1 VVPSNLVGHLR
12 TVLLQCEGG
21 IVSTNLI
28 NRDAALSLASMGLH
42 VFACT
47 PDKKPT
53 VIAWEQNATD
63 NTLKIEAT
71 WQSSP
76 HLIPG
81 LPVGAHGLVVID
93 CDRKPSA
100 PDGVAA
106 FHSLCAAHSINL
118 SGAFVVETPSTG
130 LHFYF
135 RSDTAYGNSRG
146 SLPAGIDVRGKGGY
160 VIAPGAILP
169 DGRAYKLVHGSW
181 DAVPALPDALAALL
195 RPKVSS
201 APAQSAH
208 APHSATERECAYAA
222 QALTDEIFK
231 LEALKPGDG
240 RNHALNVAA
249 HSMGTMSGAGWID
262 AVTVSQALL
271 NASSANGH
279 TSKHGEQQTIKT
291 IESGLSAGMMK
302 PREPLAAV
310 PNIDISAMIA
320 NSIATYKRKDSQVA
334 VAGKRSVT
342 LVQCSTI
349 EATKI
354 TWLWNGFIP
363 QGKLTLL
370 AGAGGTGKSTLAFS
384 FAGTVSNGGVWPDG
398 TRCDAAGNVLIW
410 SSEDDAADT
419 IVPRL
424 LAVGA
429 NLQRCGIIS
438 GAIDENGLRC
448 PFDAAR
454 DMARLREAIN
464 HIGGVSLL
472 IIDPIVTAVTGDM
485 HKANDVR
492 RDLQPIVDFAAETNC
507 AVFGIT
513 HFAKGTAGKN
523 SAERVIGSQ
532 AFAALARMVLVAAKE
547 EDSQNR
553 VFTRAKSNNSVDTG
567 GFSYTIEAGTLPG
580 GIEATR
586 VAWGA
591 TLEGSSREILST
603 VEEPEADDTSKMGQA
618 KRFILEALSS
628 GPVESKELAKTAR
641 EGFGISERTLR
652 RAGEALG
659 IKPKHEPLWGGKWSW
674 ALPLSEQMSAAKN

>member
-1 VVPSNLVGHLR
+1 MNSV
-12 TVLLQCEGG
+12 
-21 IVSTNLI
+21 
-28 NRDAALSLASMGLH
+28 NRDAALALATMNLH
-42 VFACT
+42 VFPCT

-53 VIAWEQNATD
+53 VAAWEQNATD

-76 HLIPG
+76 HLLPG

-93 CDRKPSA
+93 CDMKNGK
-100 PDGVAA
+100 DGVAA
-106 FHSLCAAHSINL
+106 FHSLCAAHSIDL

-130 LHFYF
+130 LHFYW
-135 RSDTAYGNSRG
+135 RSETPYGNSPG

-160 VIAPGAILP
+160 VIAPGATLP
-169 DGRAYKLVHGSW
+169 DGRAYKLVHGTW
-181 DAVPALPDALAALL
+181 DAVPALPDALAAFL
-195 RPKVSS
+195 RPKMNSGVTS
-201 APAQSAH
+201 ATH
-208 APHSATERECAYAA
+208 APQNATERERAYAA
-222 QALTDEIFK
+222 QALEDEVSK
-231 LEALKPGDG
+231 LEALGLGDG

-249 HSMGTMSGAGWID
+249 HSMGTMCGAGWID
-262 AVTVSQALL
+262 PVAITQALL
-271 NASSANGH
+271 NAASANGH

-291 IESGLSAGMMK
+291 IESGLNAGMAK
-302 PREPLAAV
+302 PRESLACV
-310 PNIDISAMIA
+310 PNIDISGMVANGIA
-320 NSIATYKRKDSQVA
+320 AYKASHSAKHQNKPEATS
-334 VAGKRSVT
+334 KRSVT

-349 EATKI
+349 EAKPI

-384 FAGTVSNGGVWPDG
+384 FAGTVSNSGTWPDG
-398 TRCDAAGNVLIW
+398 SQCNAAANVLIW

-424 LAVGA
+424 MAVGA

-438 GAIDENGLRC
+438 GAIDESGLRC

-464 HIGGVSLL
+464 HIGGISLL

-492 RDLQPIVDFAAETNC
+492 RDLQPIIDFAAETNC

-567 GFSYTIEAGTLPG
+567 GFSYTIEAGTLPS

-586 VAWGA
+586 IAWGA
-591 TLEGSSREILST
+591 ILEGSSREILST
-603 VEEPEADDTSKMGQA
+603 VEEPEADDTSKIGQA
-618 KRFILEALSS
+618 KRFILEALST

-674 ALPLSEQMSAAKN
+674 ALPLSEQLSAAKN